1 MANAALVA
9 RESASA
15 AGPKRSFRRHA
26 VIRQR
31 RKPRKNAARVAGL
44 SRISIFWTQSE
55 IQSVSRT
62 DDYYF
67 RYRRFPQRIDNIV
80 SMETVLSRTR
90 LWLVAMAYA
99 GVLAVAVVL
108 IVARYVQYV
117 THPADVAAY
126 GGMYAGGDLMLEVFI
141 LAMLLLVTFFLVLVI
156 YKSEPAYTIY
166 AKVLVGLSLT
176 APLSVGLISIPA
188 VNQGMNVLGEAC
200 MFRLF
205 ASPLVALGIGA
216 SRLFAR
222 FALPKK
228 LTVYALL
235 IEGFTLVGM
244 GVLLFSH
251 S

>member
-1 MANAALVA
+1 
-9 RESASA
+9 
-15 AGPKRSFRRHA
+15 
-26 VIRQR
+26 
-31 RKPRKNAARVAGL
+31 
-44 SRISIFWTQSE
+44 
-55 IQSVSRT
+55 
-62 DDYYF
+62 
-67 RYRRFPQRIDNIV
+67 
-80 SMETVLSRTR
+80 MEMVLSRTR
-90 LWLVAMAYA
+90 LWLVAFGYA
-99 GVLAVAVVL
+99 AVLAVATLL

-141 LAMLLLVTFFLVLVI
+141 CGMLLVMTFFLVLVI

-166 AKVLVGLSLT
+166 SKVLLGLSLT

-188 VNQGMNVLGEAC
+188 VNQGMNLLGEAC

-222 FALPKK
+222 FPRSKR

-235 IEGFTLVGM
+235 IEGLTLAGM
-244 GVLLFSH
+244 GVLLFSAGG